1 MSDIIND
8 KKIIDYEAIG
18 GGDLREASK
27 VEVIK
32 KVKKESKISKGKKE
46 VKEKKKE
53 TICSICCESY
63 SSSIRKKIE

>member
-27 VEVIK
+27 VEVFK
-32 KVKKESKISKGKKE
+32 KVKKESKISKGKKLN
-46 VKEKKKE
+46 
-53 TICSICCESY
+53 
-63 SSSIRKKIE
+63 